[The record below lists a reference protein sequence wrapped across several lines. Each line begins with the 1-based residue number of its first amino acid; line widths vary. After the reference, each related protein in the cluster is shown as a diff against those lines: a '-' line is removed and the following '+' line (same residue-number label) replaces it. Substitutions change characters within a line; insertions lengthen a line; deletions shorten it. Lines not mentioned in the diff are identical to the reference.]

1 MGKPKS
7 SYTMWILGH
16 VLRFLFV
23 LLLIGV
29 ISLMLWRVVFSQ
41 NPPDGFDQIS
51 SNAILRAALAE
62 QGKITV
68 LTQDDQVKYTEGADN
83 YAYFN
88 LEYCY
93 FFKEANQVQ
102 LLLFYNNSTL
112 ERLAEDRGLA
122 EIPARGEEV
131 FTLELSQYVD
141 VTPEDFV
148 KASENDILTET
159 KTVAPSKCEITTN
172 SLYTFCRYTFD
183 GVALDE
189 DTVVIYLDMCYEGE
203 SYGTLRLFHRES
215 ETKERLLS
223 GAEQD
228 IVLEQVKE

>member
-7 SYTMWILGH
+7 SYTLWILGH
-16 VLRFLFV
+16 ALRFLFV

-29 ISLMLWRVVFSQ
+29 ITLMLWRVVFSQ
-41 NPPDGFDQIS
+41 NPPDGFDMIS
-51 SNAILRAALAE
+51 SNETLRAALTE
-62 QGKITV
+62 NGKITV
-68 LTQDDQVKYTEGADN
+68 LTQEDQVKYTEGADN

-93 FFKEANQVQ
+93 FFKEADQVQ

-122 EIPARGEEV
+122 EAPARGEEI
-131 FTLELSQYVD
+131 FSLKMTQILD
-141 VTPEDFV
+141 MTPDGFV
-148 KASENDILTET
+148 KASENDMVTEERVIT
-159 KTVAPSKCEITTN
+159 PSKCEITTN

-183 GVALDE
+183 GVDMDT

-215 ETKERLLS
+215 ETQQRLLS
-223 GAEQD
+223 GEEQD

>member
-51 SNAILRAALAE
+51 SNAILRATLAE

-172 SLYTFCRYTFD
+172 SLYTFIRYTFD